1 MSEPAEASPFLVN
14 LYIYIYT
21 VTLCVCVS
29 SPCFLVMTLSA
40 TSEALHPGSH
50 PEVGIGLTIDWLV
63 VSSHPGTIIL
73 YHPIPSVGFHWF
85 PKSKC
90 LDEPSAGLRFQL

>member
-14 LYIYIYT
+14 LYT
-21 VTLCVCVS
+21 VTLCVCVCVS
-29 SPCFLVMTLSA
+29 SPCFLVITLSA

-73 YHPIPSVGFHWF
+73 YYTIPFH
-85 PKSKC
+85 
-90 LDEPSAGLRFQL
+90 L